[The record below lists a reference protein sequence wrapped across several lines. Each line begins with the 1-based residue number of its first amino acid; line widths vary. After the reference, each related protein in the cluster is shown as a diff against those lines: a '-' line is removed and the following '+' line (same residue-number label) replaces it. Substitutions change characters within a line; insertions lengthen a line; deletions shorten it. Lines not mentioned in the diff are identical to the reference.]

1 MKEEL
6 KNQWFK
12 LTVRGNSL
20 QKAIS
25 WVKRYRI
32 PNSGIVAQHKTKTVT
47 PEVTGYLIPTLYN
60 AGEKELAYD
69 LAKWEASIQRP
80 DGSFV
85 APGSDVP
92 YSFDTA
98 QIARGFL
105 AVMDDRPEFEKNLR
119 LALDY
124 VERYVAPDGKVL
136 TDSYDMWLLEDG
148 TTLSEYGNLY
158 NLPPL
163 LEGGIKLNE
172 PRYIAA
178 ARRGMD
184 YFRKKSDLVEF
195 KPQLSMLS
203 HYFGYMM
210 EALVDLGET
219 DLAKKGL
226 EQALALQ
233 RSDGSIPAYPGVDW
247 VCATGMAQL
256 AIAWYKL
263 GINEPADKA
272 MAYLEKIQNPS
283 GGFYGGYGQNVNYFN
298 GKEIPWA
305 VKFFIDAYLLR
316 IKADFNVESSSTEVY
331 PQIVK
336 DDDGRVQAIKSF
348 LGDLN
353 NKKVIDI
360 GCGKGRFIKV
370 LQTNFPKGEY
380 YGIDISEEMLKHC
393 PPGVQ
398 TSIGNM
404 LNIKYPDNYFDC
416 VFTIEALEH
425 AINIETAIKEM
436 VRILKPGGK
445 IVIID
450 KNIDKLGAMVLKPWE
465 K

>member
-6 KNQWFK
+6 KNAWMG

-25 WVKRYRI
+25 WIKRYRI
-32 PNSGIVAQHKTKTVT
+32 PGSGIVAQHKTKVVT
-47 PEVTGYLIPTLYN
+47 PEVTGYIITSLYN
-60 AGEKELAYD
+60 AGEKELAFD

-80 DGSFV
+80 DGSFA

-105 AVMDDRPEFEKNLR
+105 SVMDERPEFEKNAR

-124 VERYVAPDGKVL
+124 VERYVAADGEVK
-136 TDSYDMWLLEDG
+136 TESYDMWLLEDG

-163 LEGGIKLNE
+163 LEGGKKLNE
-172 PRYIAA
+172 PRYIAG

-184 YFRKKSDLVEF
+184 YFRRKPDLVEF
-195 KPQLSMLS
+195 KSELAMLS

-210 EALVDLGET
+210 EALVDLGEV

-226 EQALALQ
+226 QQALAVQ
-233 RSDGSIPAYPGVDW
+233 RADGSIPAHPGVDW

-256 AIAWYKL
+256 SIAWYKL

-283 GGFYGGYGQNVNYFN
+283 GGFYGGYGENVNYFDK
-298 GKEIPWA
+298 KEIPWA

-316 IKADFNVESSSTEVY
+316 EK
-331 PQIVK
+331 
-336 DDDGRVQAIKSF
+336 RR
-348 LGDLN
+348 
-353 NKKVIDI
+353 
-360 GCGKGRFIKV
+360 KG
-370 LQTNFPKGEY
+370 
-380 YGIDISEEMLKHC
+380 
-393 PPGVQ
+393 
-398 TSIGNM
+398 
-404 LNIKYPDNYFDC
+404 
-416 VFTIEALEH
+416 
-425 AINIETAIKEM
+425 
-436 VRILKPGGK
+436 
-445 IVIID
+445 
-450 KNIDKLGAMVLKPWE
+450 
-465 K
+465 